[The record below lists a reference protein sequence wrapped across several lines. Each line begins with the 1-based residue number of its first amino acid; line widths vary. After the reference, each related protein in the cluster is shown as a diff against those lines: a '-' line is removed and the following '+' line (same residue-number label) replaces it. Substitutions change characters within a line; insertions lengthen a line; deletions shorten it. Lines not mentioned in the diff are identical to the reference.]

1 MNLQSLVTRSIPNP
15 LEPAGF
21 TGFGA
26 GHYAIC
32 AAWPQDA
39 LPQTDGDAARDPRT
53 SATLA
58 LNRMGY
64 LGPGAWA
71 DAEGGLIATGLL
83 DAPV

>member
-1 MNLQSLVTRSIPNP
+1 MNNP
-15 LEPAGF
+15 LEPRGF

-26 GHYAIC
+26 GYYAPC

-53 SATLA
+53 SATVA

-71 DAEGGLIATGLL
+71 DADGGLIATGLL